1 MKKSYDLT
9 ILNNKFTIKS
19 DDDEKHVKKVAD
31 YVNKKMHSIVGANRA
46 VSTMNVA
53 MMAALN
59 IADDFLKFKRKKKET
74 ASKWIEKVQALINRV
89 DGS

>member
-31 YVNKKMHSIVGANRA
+31 YVNKKMHSIVGSNKA
-46 VSTMNVA
+46 VSTANVA

-59 IADDFLKFKRKKKET
+59 IADDFLKFKRKRRET
-74 ASKWIEKVQALINRV
+74 TSKWIERVQALINRV